1 MCLNDPISKLGDVNA
16 RKMCLRPAQGVTVG
30 SFLEIKTALMGNVD
44 SYCPHVRACNQNLH
58 EFNQKGIR
66 ELRWAQPP
74 QHSPPSKQALL
85 ALNGIIL
92 VSRSW
97 RVTPVYLE
105 MRNTISGVMANWH
118 QEPSSRV
125 KRGRDCSS
133 YLTFGCHS
141 LHPNDGIRETLNF
154 QNITSRGRIL
164 DKISLTEIKILIHS
178 IQIPLKER
186 KKSSQHKQIYSD
198 KADSAENFKCIKN
211 LFKK

>member
-16 RKMCLRPAQGVTVG
+16 RKMCLQPAQGVTVG
-30 SFLEIKTALMGNVD
+30 SFLQIKTALMANVV
-44 SYCPHVRACNQNLH
+44 SLCPHVRACNQNLH

-66 ELRWAQPP
+66 VLRWGEPP
-74 QHSPPSKQALL
+74 QHSPPYKQALL

-97 RVTPVYLE
+97 RATPVSLE
-105 MRNTISGVMANWH
+105 MRNISGVRANWH

-125 KRGRDCSS
+125 NWGRDCSS

-154 QNITSRGRIL
+154 QNITSSGRIL

-186 KKSSQHKQIYSD
+186 KKSS
-198 KADSAENFKCIKN
+198 
-211 LFKK
+211 